1 MNPPNVIL
9 DLIERFQRNALD
21 LRSNRYNET
30 ELRREFLDPFF
41 EALGWDVNNR
51 LGYSETY
58 KDVVHEPTRETEQGI
73 PDYCFRVGG
82 TPKFYVE
89 AKKPSVRLKDNPD
102 PALQL
107 RRYAWSSK
115 LPLSI
120 LSNFDELAIYDCRT
134 APKQGDKA
142 SAGRI
147 SYYTFEEYPQK
158 WEEIASRFS
167 KEAVLQGSFDRF
179 AISSKAKRGTTEVDA
194 AFLTDIEEW
203 RHSLAAGIAVRNP
216 GLGQREVNFA
226 VQRTIDRI
234 IFLRICEDRGL
245 ESYGQL
251 RALTER
257 PGIYPQLCNL
267 FQLADKRYN
276 SGLFHFHQEKERNES
291 PDTLT
296 PTITVEDA
304 RLKPILKKLYYPES
318 PYAFSNVPADILG
331 QVYEQ
336 FLGKVIRITPARQV
350 KVEAKPEVLKAG
362 GVYYTPTYIV
372 DYIVK
377 NTVGKL
383 LEGKSPKQITKIR
396 ILDPACGSGS
406 FLIGAYQYLLNW
418 YRDRY
423 MEEGAQKHRNEI
435 VPDAVGNWRL
445 TLNEKKNILT
455 RHIFGVDI
463 DSQAVEVTKLSL
475 LLKVLEAETQLKLF
489 HERALPDL
497 GDNIKWGN
505 SIIDFTSPQLR
516 LLGEEDRIRINP
528 FNWKTDGFPEIIND
542 GGFDAVIGN
551 PPYRRELNFK
561 HLMDEI
567 AETPFGA
574 KYRSPRMDLW
584 YYFVHRTLDSL
595 LKKKATLSFIV
606 NAYWVAGTG
615 AEKLIRQLRTSAHI
629 NEIFFL
635 DSLKVF
641 QNVSGSHM
649 LLQLANAVNGDPT
662 VVKRVPTNA
671 KGDAEPFVTGKSKI
685 LEYKKT
691 AAQLF
696 RNEKI
701 DLEEPV
707 DELLRKLESGIP
719 LTDLGIVRQ
728 GIAENPP
735 CVTKKAN
742 KAFGERWKVGDGVFA
757 LQKEELA
764 AIAPPSTERALIKP
778 YYDLCDLGRY
788 RISEKPSLN
797 LIYSTRHTWPEVN
810 DFPRLKAH
818 LAQFR
823 PIMERRRETRT
834 GNIGWWQLHWPR
846 DERLWTSKKIVS
858 VQMAVRPSF
867 VLTTGEVFTPFSTNV
882 FLKDPRTRE
891 DDAYIVA
898 LLNSK
903 ALWKWFQ
910 HNAKRRGGLE
920 INGNVLG
927 RTPIHVIDFSNA
939 AETSTYGELCNLVSF
954 MQSST
959 QRVAL
964 LRTEHERTALQRQIE
979 ATDRQID
986 KLVYELYGLTEDEI
1000 AIVESSV
1007 KG

>member
-1 MNPPNVIL
+1 MNPPQAIL
-9 DLIERFQRNALD
+9 DLVEHFQRNAAD
-21 LRSNRYNET
+21 LRSSRYNEAD
-30 ELRREFLDPFF
+30 LRREFLDPFF
-41 EALGWDVNNR
+41 EALGWDVNNHLR
-51 LGYSETY
+51 YSETY
-58 KDVVHEPTRETEQGI
+58 KDVVHEPTRETEQGT

-82 TPKFYVE
+82 TPKFFVE

-115 LPLSI
+115 LPLSV
-120 LSNFDELAIYDCRT
+120 LSNFDELAIYDCRI

-142 SAGRI
+142 STGRI
-147 SYYTFEEYPQK
+147 SYYTFDEYPQK

-179 AISSKAKRGTTEVDA
+179 AISSKAKRGTAEVDA
-194 AFLTDIEEW
+194 AFLADIEDW
-203 RHSLAAGIAVRNP
+203 RHELAAGIAIRNP

-251 RALTER
+251 RALTEQ
-257 PGIYPQLCNL
+257 PGIYSQLCNL

-276 SGLFHFHQEKERNES
+276 SGLFHFHQEKERNET

-296 PTITVEDA
+296 PAIIIEDA
-304 RLKPILKKLYYPES
+304 RLTPILKKLYYPES
-318 PYAFSNVPADILG
+318 PYAFSHVPADILG

-350 KVEAKPEVLKAG
+350 KVEAKPEVQKAG

-377 NTVGKL
+377 STVGKL
-383 LEGKSPKQITKIR
+383 LEGKSPKQITNIR
-396 ILDPACGSGS
+396 VLDPACGSGS

-423 MEEGAQKHRNEI
+423 MEEGAQKHKNEI
-435 VPDAVGNWRL
+435 VPDSVGNWRL
-445 TLNEKKNILT
+445 RLSEKKKILT

-475 LLKVLEAETQLKLF
+475 LLKVLETETQLKLF

-497 GDNIKWGN
+497 GSNIKWGN

-528 FNWKTDGFPEIIND
+528 FNWETDGFPEIINE

-561 HLMDEI
+561 YLMDEI

-584 YYFVHRTLDSL
+584 YYFVHRALDSL

-615 AEKLIRQLRTSAHI
+615 AEKLIRQIRTRAHI

-641 QNVSGSHM
+641 RNVSGSHM
-649 LLQLANAVNGDPT
+649 LLQLSNAVNDDPI
-662 VVKRVPTNA
+662 VVKRVPTTA
-671 KGDAEPFVTGKSKI
+671 EGDAEPYVTGKSKI

-701 DLEEPV
+701 DLEESV
-707 DELLRKLESGIP
+707 DDLLRKLESGVP
-719 LTDLGIVRQ
+719 LDDLGIVRQ

-735 CVTKKAN
+735 SVTKKAN
-742 KAFGERWKVGDGVFA
+742 KAFGGHWTVGDGVFA
-757 LQKEELA
+757 LQMEELA
-764 AIAPPSTERALIKP
+764 AIAPPLNERVLIKP

-788 RISEKPSLN
+788 WISEKPSLN
-797 LIYSTRHTWPEVN
+797 LIYSTRRTWPAVN
-810 DFPRLKAH
+810 DFPRLKDH

-823 PIMERRRETRT
+823 PIMERRRETRA

-858 VQMAVRPSF
+858 VQMATRPCF
-867 VLTTGEVFTPFSTNV
+867 VFTKGEAFTPFSTNV
-882 FLKDPRTRE
+882 FLKDSRTRE
-891 DDAYIVA
+891 DEAYITG

-903 ALWKWFQ
+903 ALWKWFK

-927 RTPIHVIDFSNA
+927 RAPIHVIDFSNTVEIA
-939 AETSTYGELCNLVSF
+939 KYKEICKMVSF
-954 MQSST
+954 MQSSM

-964 LRTEHERTALQRQIE
+964 LRTEHERIALQRQIE

-986 KLVYELYGLTEDEI
+986 KLVYELYGLTDEEI